1 MEIIQG
7 NNNVLSE
14 LIALANWVRAEIEQ
28 GSSVTEV
35 EHSLA
40 ENKGYANATV
50 ISVVEMANIHFNAK
64 TNSGPTVGDAN
75 SHVDHFIDERGELAG
90 TMTGSGWK
98 IAALADN
105 SVVSY
110 YHETAETPQGRI
122 ETSGIWNSSAIW
134 ASQWQS
140 LLAVGVSGDVMGKV
154 GVRQLYQEVP
164 REKYRTLLVLVPLD
178 QIKKLTQ

>member
-14 LIALANWVRAEIEQ
+14 LIALANWVRAEIDK
-28 GSSVTEV
+28 GISASEV
-35 EHSLA
+35 EKLLVL
-40 ENKGYANATV
+40 NKGYKNTTV
-50 ISVVEMANIHFNAK
+50 ISVVEMANINFNAK
-64 TNSGPTVGDAN
+64 TKNGPTVGDAN
-75 SHVDHFIDERGELAG
+75 SHVDQLIDNQGASVG

-98 IAALADN
+98 IASLADS

-154 GVRQLYQEVP
+154 GVRQLYQEIP

-178 QIKKLTQ
+178 QIKSLNQ